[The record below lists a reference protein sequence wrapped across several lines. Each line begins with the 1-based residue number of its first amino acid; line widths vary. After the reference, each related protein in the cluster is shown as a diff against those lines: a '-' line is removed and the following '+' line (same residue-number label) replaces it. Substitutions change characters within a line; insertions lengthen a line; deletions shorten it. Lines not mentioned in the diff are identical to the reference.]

1 MLKFFALYKRKIT
14 GISNTAFYNQIG
26 IKECSR
32 PGALFFLQNLIVPV
46 SNHFKYLVHES
57 PTLIVLLPAFTN
69 VFSSFRL
76 KLTLKTIGILEIK
89 KSRRPLRDF

>member
-57 PTLIVLLPAFTN
+57 PYSHCATTGIYQCIFIV
-69 VFSSFRL
+69 SL
-76 KLTLKTIGILEIK
+76 KAQAENNWHT
-89 KSRRPLRDF
+89 